1 MNKFLPLFF
10 FVLLFAS
17 CSTLHRIKSNRLVTK
32 ATLTATNFYSVVDYE
47 LKEDLPI
54 ISVEIEGKPYR
65 FFFDTG
71 GYTVL
76 SAALIQQLN
85 GIQQISHIDVK
96 DGNEQTNRIYTY
108 QLDALSIGGVEFAD
122 VGFAKIGFT
131 ELEWFSCLGVD
142 GTLGPNIMK
151 ECLWLFATEEQQIIL
166 TDQAS
171 RLPNYEEEIKLSC
184 KMTNINKPLL
194 GFSFA
199 DYSSTLTFD
208 TGFNGYLK
216 LGATSDST
224 LYQGY
229 SKVDKLGQIFNAGHG
244 KDQRNIVI
252 AQMDEINIS
261 GLNLL
266 APLANIDP
274 GSSSSLLGSKI
285 FRSHNVLFNLAAK
298 EITFFPRKAPEEIN
312 QLASFG
318 FGFNFENGQ
327 ITVGYVYR
335 PSAAFAA
342 GVLPGEE
349 IISVDG
355 KVYHFTDY
363 CDFATNFNLPAKEEI
378 TLELKRADGPVSI
391 QLTRAPLF

>member
-1 MNKFLPLFF
+1 MNKILPLLF
-10 FVLLFAS
+10 FVSLLAS
-17 CSTLHRIKSNRLVTK
+17 CSTLHRVKSNRLVTK
-32 ATLTATNFYSVVDYE
+32 ATLTAADFYAAVDYE
-47 LKEDLPI
+47 LVQDLPI
-54 ISVEIEGKPYR
+54 FTVEIEGKPYR

-76 SAALIQQLN
+76 SAALIQQLK
-85 GIQQISHIDVK
+85 GIRQISHIDVK

-108 QLDALSIGGVEFAD
+108 KLAALSIGGIEFED

-131 ELEWFSCLGVD
+131 ESEWFSCLGVD
-142 GTLGPNIMK
+142 GTLGPNILK

-166 TDQAS
+166 TDQPG
-171 RLPNYEEEIKLSC
+171 RLPVYEGGIKVPC
-184 KMTNINKPLL
+184 KTTNINKPLL
-194 GFSFA
+194 DFAFA

-266 APLANIDP
+266 APVANIDP
-274 GSSSSLLGSKI
+274 GSSSSLLGSEI
-285 FRSHNVLFNLAAK
+285 FRSHNVLFNLSAK
-298 EITFFPRKAPEEIN
+298 EITFFPRKNPEEIN
-312 QLASFG
+312 KLTSFG

-342 GVLPGEE
+342 GILPGEE
-349 IISVDG
+349 IVSVDG
-355 KVYHFTDY
+355 TAYNFTDY
-363 CDFATNFNLPAKEEI
+363 CDFVTNFDLPAKEEI
-378 TLELKRADGPVSI
+378 TLELKRAEGPVSI
-391 QLTRAPLF
+391 LLTRASLF